1 MKPNKKKNQRPENQR
16 REKKI
21 GVMEAQQLFQIKCR
35 VCGKKTEV
43 HAYGKNKRT
52 MADLKTTH
60 PVISSA
66 CWNNACTNYGKEVY
80 TIDTKG

>member
-21 GVMEAQQLFQIKCR
+21 GVMEAKQLFQIKCIS
-35 VCGKKTEV
+35 CGHKNEV

-52 MADLKTTH
+52 MADLKTTR
-60 PVISSA
+60 PIVSSA
-66 CWNNACTNYGKEVY
+66 CWNSNCKLYGVEVS
-80 TIDTKG
+80 TIDQKG